1 MADNKGGLKAR
12 IRRDLAYQC
21 KQIKRH
27 KMHYV
32 LMAPYLILFTA
43 FVVIPVVIA
52 IIFSFTS
59 FNILEPPEFVG
70 LKNYF
75 RLFINDE
82 IFLTGIKNTM
92 IFAVI
97 TGPGGYLLALL
108 FAWLI
113 NDLPRG
119 LRVVFTIVFYAPS
132 ISGGMTIV
140 WTYLF
145 AADAK
150 GFLNSWM
157 MQLGLI
163 NEPIS
168 WLTDERYMMGIMIL
182 IILWMSLGTTF
193 LSFIAGLQGV
203 DRQYYEAA
211 AIDGCGY
218 LRYVI
223 RCIVPLAQ
231 PAMVSMG
238 MLSMIGVW
246 NDIVSST
253 IYLTSESNYNITR
266 GLFVFTGQYSNDWT
280 LTAAGLLV
288 VAAPLILIYIFG
300 QRYIV
305 DGVMAGGLK
314 G

>member
-1 MADNKGGLKAR
+1 MGK
-12 IRRDLAYQC
+12 
-21 KQIKRH
+21 IKNIPFRVFC
-27 KMHYV
+27 YV
-32 LMAPYLILFTA
+32 IVFLF
-43 FVVIPVVIA
+43 
-52 IIFSFTS
+52 
-59 FNILEPPEFVG
+59 
-70 LKNYF
+70 
-75 RLFINDE
+75 LFIYL
-82 IFLTGIKNTM
+82 FPLFFVANTSLKS
-92 IFAVI
+92 AQD
-97 TGPGGYLLALL
+97 YLLHPTALTSTWSFGNYITAWNKANFGAYIGNSILYTGVCTICSLLLSLLIAFPISRKYVPGAGFLYLL
-108 FAWLI
+108 FLCGLF
-113 NDLPRG
+113 LPNGMIPTFQMVLNMG
-119 LRVVFTIVFYAPS
+119 LYDPKIGYMLVMTGVNATSVFFFTGYFKS
-132 ISGGMTIV
+132 IPRE
-140 WTYLF
+140 L
-145 AADAK
+145 D
-150 GFLNSWM
+150 
-157 MQLGLI
+157 
-163 NEPIS
+163 
-168 WLTDERYMMGIMIL
+168 
-182 IILWMSLGTTF
+182 
-193 LSFIAGLQGV
+193 
-203 DRQYYEAA
+203 EAA

>member
-1 MADNKGGLKAR
+1 MGK
-12 IRRDLAYQC
+12 
-21 KQIKRH
+21 IKNVPFRVFC
-27 KMHYV
+27 YV
-32 LMAPYLILFTA
+32 IVFLF
-43 FVVIPVVIA
+43 
-52 IIFSFTS
+52 
-59 FNILEPPEFVG
+59 
-70 LKNYF
+70 
-75 RLFINDE
+75 LFIYL
-82 IFLTGIKNTM
+82 FPLFFVANTSLKS
-92 IFAVI
+92 AQD
-97 TGPGGYLLALL
+97 YLLHPTALTSTWSFGNYITAWNKANFGAYIGNSILYTGVCTICSLLLSLLIAFPISRKYVPGAGFLYLL
-108 FAWLI
+108 FLCGLF
-113 NDLPRG
+113 LPNGMIPTFQMVLNMG
-119 LRVVFTIVFYAPS
+119 LDDTKIGYMLVMTGVNATSVFFFTGYFKS
-132 ISGGMTIV
+132 IPRE
-140 WTYLF
+140 L
-145 AADAK
+145 D
-150 GFLNSWM
+150 
-157 MQLGLI
+157 
-163 NEPIS
+163 
-168 WLTDERYMMGIMIL
+168 
-182 IILWMSLGTTF
+182 
-193 LSFIAGLQGV
+193 
-203 DRQYYEAA
+203 EAA